1 MNMHIVS
8 PVLLLFWFGIIVTD
22 GKLKSGFIGGSHHHE
37 VNPIEAALLVRARLG
52 ILRESLR
59 SNRVQACDG
68 ERITLSCPRNT
79 QISVQTGFY
88 GRVVPENQLC
98 PPQAGRKHSE
108 ANLDP
113 LSMIHHSSTCDVI
126 QAHTRISELCDK
138 RRKCTVVV
146 DSNTFEDDPCP
157 TTSKYLQMAYGCIP
171 MSFDEETFC
180 TPKPTDPPRPEIRLE
195 CREGRRLAVYSAQMK
210 TSPQCDPETEIR
222 HECVSDVL
230 PQVLRQCHAKEGC
243 TLKSDGI
250 KGHCRHG
257 HLHVVYVCVN
267 EEIFSEEAIKGELTS
282 LETYLKEADAMQKQ
296 DDERFFKD
304 VNDKTQWERVV
315 DSEPAKDPD
324 VHQIANDASY
334 VTHDEY
340 RMEKQD
346 PPPITERVEPNLVG
360 VGHDLLQVVQFFKE
374 NKEKAVMCIVLAV
387 SMAAIVVLSACIITR
402 LCSSN
407 KDSSRSSR
415 RSRSRRSLET
425 SKLVSSNYGGSITPQ
440 HMMQDIEDEQFLR
453 FSMGSAATSNPHY
466 SHYDF

>member
-1 MNMHIVS
+1 MLICS
-8 PVLLLFWFGIIVTD
+8 SLFLLVFSGFLNA
-22 GKLKSGFIGGSHHHE
+22 KLLKNGFIGSPSNSHDI
-37 VNPIEAALLVRARLG
+37 NPIEG
-52 ILRESLR
+52 ILKESLR

-98 PPQAGRKHSE
+98 PPQPGRKIPE
-108 ANLDP
+108 ALSDP
-113 LSMIHHSSTCDVI
+113 LALIHHSSTCDVI

-157 TTSKYLQMAYGCIP
+157 TTSKYLQMAYGCVP

-180 TPKPTDPPRPEIRLE
+180 TPKPTEPSRPEIRLE

-210 TSPQCDPETEIR
+210 TSPQCDPDTEIR

-230 PQVLRQCHAKEGC
+230 PKVLRQCHAKEGC
-243 TLKSDGI
+243 TLKSEEI

-267 EEIFSEEAIKGELTS
+267 EEIFSEEAIKGELTT
-282 LETYLKEADAMQKQ
+282 LDAYLKEADALQKQ
-296 DDERFFKD
+296 EDERFFKD

-315 DSEPAKDPD
+315 DSEPARDPD

-346 PPPITERVEPNLVG
+346 PPPITKRVEPNLVG

-402 LCSSN
+402 LCTSN
-407 KDSSRSSR
+407 KDHSRSSR

-440 HMMQDIEDEQFLR
+440 HMLQDIEDEQFLR
-453 FSMGSAATSNPHY
+453 FSMGSAANSNPHY

>member
-1 MNMHIVS
+1 MSCTASETQNIVVADCATRPILVAAAYRYMKLYA
-8 PVLLLFWFGIIVTD
+8 PVLLSEG
-22 GKLKSGFIGGSHHHE
+22 
-37 VNPIEAALLVRARLG
+37 R
-52 ILRESLR
+52 
-59 SNRVQACDG
+59 
-68 ERITLSCPRNT
+68 
-79 QISVQTGFY
+79 FY
-88 GRVVPENQLC
+88 GRVVPESQLC
-98 PPQAGRKHSE
+98 PPQAGRKPLS
-108 ANLDP
+108 DP

-180 TPKPTDPPRPEIRLE
+180 TPKPNEPSRPEIRLE

-210 TSPQCDPETEIR
+210 TSPQCDPDTEIR

-243 TLKSDGI
+243 TLRSEEI
-250 KGHCRHG
+250 KGHCRQG

-282 LETYLKEADAMQKQ
+282 LDVYLKEAAAIKKQ

-315 DSEPAKDPD
+315 DSEPARDSD

-374 NKEKAVMCIVLAV
+374 NKEKAIMCIVLAI
-387 SMAAIVVLSACIITR
+387 SMAAIVILSACIITR
-402 LCSSN
+402 LCSSG
-407 KDSSRSSR
+407 KDRSSRSSR
-415 RSRSRRSLET
+415 RSFET

-453 FSMGSAATSNPHY
+453 FSMGSAAASNPHY

>member
-1 MNMHIVS
+1 MLILS
-8 PVLLLFWFGIIVTD
+8 LFLLIFGFLD
-22 GKLKSGFIGGSHHHE
+22 AKLLKNGFIGSSPSNNQDI
-37 VNPIEAALLVRARLG
+37 NPIEG
-52 ILRESLR
+52 ILKESLR

-98 PPQAGRKHSE
+98 PPQPGRKIPE
-108 ANLDP
+108 ALSDP
-113 LSMIHHSSTCDVI
+113 LALIHHSSTCDVI

-180 TPKPTDPPRPEIRLE
+180 TPKPTEPSRPETRLE

-243 TLKSDGI
+243 TLKSEEI

-267 EEIFSEEAIKGELTS
+267 EEIFSEEAIKGELTT
-282 LETYLKEADAMQKQ
+282 LDAYLKEADALQKQ

-315 DSEPAKDPD
+315 DSEPARDPD

-402 LCSSN
+402 LCTSN
-407 KDSSRSSR
+407 KDHSRR

-440 HMMQDIEDEQFLR
+440 HMLQDIEDEQFLR
-453 FSMGSAATSNPHY
+453 FSMGSAANSNPHY

>member
-1 MNMHIVS
+1 MRS
-8 PVLLLFWFGIIVTD
+8 FTLLCCIFLLVFRID
-22 GKLKSGFIGGSHHHE
+22 GKLKSGFIGSNNHE
-37 VNPIEAALLVRARLG
+37 TSPIEG
-52 ILRESLR
+52 ILKESLR

-98 PPQAGRKHSE
+98 PPQAGRKIPD
-108 ANLDP
+108 ALTDP
-113 LSMIHHSSTCDVI
+113 LAMIHHSSTCDVI

-180 TPKPTDPPRPEIRLE
+180 TPKPTEPSRPEIRLE

-210 TSPQCDPETEIR
+210 TSPQCDPDTEIR

-243 TLKSDGI
+243 TLKSEEI

-282 LETYLKEADAMQKQ
+282 LEAYLKEADAIQKQ
-296 DDERFFKD
+296 EDERFFKD

-315 DSEPAKDPD
+315 DSEPARDSD

-402 LCSSN
+402 LCTST
-407 KDSSRSSR
+407 KDNSRSSR
-415 RSRSRRSLET
+415 SSRSRRSLET

-440 HMMQDIEDEQFLR
+440 HMLQDIEDEQFLR
-453 FSMGSAATSNPHY
+453 FSMGSAANSNPHY

>member
-1 MNMHIVS
+1 MKLILVI
-8 PVLLLFWFGIIVTD
+8 FGFFGFLEARI
-22 GKLKSGFIGGSHHHE
+22 KNGFIGGQSDHAHSS
-37 VNPIEAALLVRARLG
+37 IEG
-52 ILRESLR
+52 ILKESLR

-88 GRVVPENQLC
+88 GRVVPESQLC
-98 PPQAGRKHSE
+98 PPQAGRKLTSD
-108 ANLDP
+108 AISDP
-113 LSMIHHSSTCDVI
+113 IALIHHSSTCDVI

-180 TPKPTDPPRPEIRLE
+180 TPKPNEPPRPEIRLE

-210 TSPQCDPETEIR
+210 TSPQCDTEVR
-222 HECVSDVL
+222 HECESDVL
-230 PQVLRQCHAKEGC
+230 PQILRECHAKEGC
-243 TLKSDGI
+243 TLKSEQI

-267 EEIFSEEAIKGELTS
+267 EEIFSEEAIKGELIS
-282 LETYLKEADAMQKQ
+282 LDQYLKEADAIQKKE
-296 DDERFFKD
+296 DERFFKD

-315 DSEPAKDPD
+315 DSEPARDPD

-346 PPPITERVEPNLVG
+346 PPPVTERVEPNLVG

-374 NKEKAVMCIVLAV
+374 NKEKALMCVILAV

-402 LCSSN
+402 LCSSTKQN
-407 KDSSRSSR
+407 SRSSR
-415 RSRSRRSLET
+415 SSRSRRSLET

-453 FSMGSAATSNPHY
+453 FSMGSAAASNPHY